1 MKILFIAKWKKGTVD
16 RVLKVE
22 MGVEL
27 EQDRWCE
34 GSFAMREVGH
44 RLFQTFYS
52 QFDVNVVES
61 HVAVMQPSQ
70 GAQITVNG
78 VMRFNGKADQGNEGG
93 DCIRSGRKRWKTV
106 KMAELDV
113 GVLNGLVLPLGGG

>member
-1 MKILFIAKWKKGTVD
+1 
-16 RVLKVE
+16 

-27 EQDRWCE
+27 EQDRWYE

-44 RLFQTFYS
+44 RLFQPFYS

-78 VMRFNGKADQGNEGG
+78 VMRFNGKADLGNEGG